1 MKPAI
6 TARPAPGKDMVSGR
20 EWRKTSPINPPALM
34 ALADFKRIER
44 EGLVFD
50 DIEFGKRRRIKVGRD
65 DIKAT

>member
-6 TARPAPGKDMVSGR
+6 TARPDPGEDMDSGR
-20 EWRKTSPINPPALM
+20 EWRKTSPNKPPALR

-44 EGLVFD
+44 EGLVVE

-65 DIKAT
+65 DMKAT